1 MNKKITIFSIILII
15 VGTIGTIC
23 SGIVSIPYFIRASS
37 DIERELNK
45 EYIIYN
51 KEIEVN
57 KLNINT
63 KDTNIVIRK
72 HNKNNVIV
80 SKKGNKNNFGYSFEN
95 KDNALYVSENESNEN
110 YKHIKDITNF
120 NDFANYML
128 NEFYSQ
134 NANNIVIYIP
144 NDVDINT
151 YTQSGVLD
159 IQDDI
164 FLNDVTFKTLSG
176 NISLPKKIKNLNKL
190 DIKSK
195 NYIQLSISELLGI
208 KDIDISSNSVNI
220 YSDDNDIFIDNKE
233 NYVPNNVNINQDSND
248 YGNVDIS
255 TEIPIANNLN
265 INAYNSNVSIDL
277 PIDKYKI
284 NFNIK
289 SLQRID
295 MNDLI
300 QENKINENDNIKYQD
315 IRELNGNLNKNLQEL
330 KKEYKVNIKSEYIS
344 IK

>member
-1 MNKKITIFSIILII
+1 MNKKITIFSISLII
-15 VGTIGTIC
+15 IGIIGTIC
-23 SGIVSIPYFIRASS
+23 SGIASIPYFIKASS
-37 DIERELNK
+37 DIEKELNK

-51 KEIEVN
+51 KEVDIN

-80 SKKGNKNNFGYSFEN
+80 SKKGNKDNLRYNIEN
-95 KDNALYVSENESNEN
+95 KDNALYISENESRDN
-110 YKHIKDITNF
+110 YKDIRSS
-120 NDFANYML
+120 NDFANYVF

-134 NANNIVIYIP
+134 NTNNIVIYIP

-176 NISLPKKIKNLNKL
+176 NISLPKKIKSLNKL

-195 NYIQLSISELLGI
+195 NYTQLSISELLGI
-208 KDIDISSNSVNI
+208 KDIYISSNSVNV

-233 NYVPNNVNINQDSND
+233 NYIPNNVNINQDSND
-248 YGNVDIS
+248 YGNIDIS

-265 INAYNSNVSIDL
+265 INAYKSNVSVDL
-277 PIDKYKI
+277 PIDRYKI

-289 SLQRID
+289 SLQQID
-295 MNDLI
+295 IDDLI
-300 QENKINENDNIKYQD
+300 QENKVNENDNLKYQG
-315 IRELNGNLNKNLQEL
+315 IKELNGNLNKNLDQLE
-330 KKEYKVNIKSEYIS
+330 KEYKVNIKSEYVS

>member
-1 MNKKITIFSIILII
+1 MNKKITIFSIILVII
-15 VGTIGTIC
+15 GTIGTIC
-23 SGIVSIPYFIRASS
+23 SGIASIPYFIKTSS

-51 KEIEVN
+51 KEIDIN

-80 SKKGNKNNFGYSFEN
+80 SKTGNKDNLRYNIEN
-95 KDNALYVSENESNEN
+95 KDNALSISENKSEDN
-110 YKHIKDITNF
+110 YKDIKNS
-120 NDFANYML
+120 NDFANYVF

-134 NANNIVIYIP
+134 NTNNIVIYIP

-151 YTQSGVLD
+151 YTQNGILD

-176 NISLPKKIKNLNKL
+176 NISLPKEVKDLKKL

-195 NYIQLSISELLGI
+195 NYTQLSISELLGI
-208 KDIDISSNSVNI
+208 KDIYISSNSVNI

-233 NYVPNNVNINQDSND
+233 NYIPNNININQDSND
-248 YGNVDIS
+248 YGNIDIS

-265 INAYNSNVSIDL
+265 INAYKSNVSVDL
-277 PIDKYKI
+277 PIDRYKI

-295 MNDLI
+295 IDDLM
-300 QENKINENDNIKYQD
+300 QENKINENDHLKYQD
-315 IRELNGNLNKNLQEL
+315 IKELNGNLNKHLDEL
-330 KKEYKVNIKSEYIS
+330 KKEYKVNIKSEYVS

>member
-1 MNKKITIFSIILII
+1 MNKKITVFSIILVII
-15 VGTIGTIC
+15 GTIGTIC
-23 SGIVSIPYFIRASS
+23 SGIASIPYFIKTSS

-51 KEIEVN
+51 KEIDIN

-80 SKKGNKNNFGYSFEN
+80 SKKRNKDNLRYNIEN
-95 KDNALYVSENESNEN
+95 KDNALSISENESKDN
-110 YKHIKDITNF
+110 YKDIRSL
-120 NDFANYML
+120 NDFANYVL

-134 NANNIVIYIP
+134 NTNNIVIYIP

-164 FLNDVTFKTLSG
+164 FLNDVIFKTLSG
-176 NISLPKKIKNLNKL
+176 NISLPKQVKNLKKL

-208 KDIDISSNSVNI
+208 KDIYISSNSVNV

-233 NYVPNNVNINQDSND
+233 NYIPNNVNINQDSND
-248 YGNVDIS
+248 YGNIDIY

-265 INAYNSNVSIDL
+265 INAYKSNVSIDL
-277 PIDKYKI
+277 PIDIYKI

-289 SLQRID
+289 SLQRINID
-295 MNDLI
+295 DLM
-300 QENKINENDNIKYQD
+300 QENKINENDHLKYQD
-315 IRELNGNLNKNLQEL
+315 IRELNGNLNKNLDEL
-330 KKEYKVNIKSEYIS
+330 KKEYKVNIKSEYVS

>member
-15 VGTIGTIC
+15 IGTIGTIC
-23 SGIVSIPYFIRASS
+23 SGIASIPYFIKTSS

-51 KEIEVN
+51 KEIDIN

-80 SKKGNKNNFGYSFEN
+80 SKKGNKDNLRYNIEN
-95 KDNALYVSENESNEN
+95 KDNALSISENESKDN
-110 YKHIKDITNF
+110 YKDIRSF
-120 NDFANYML
+120 NDFANYVL

-134 NANNIVIYIP
+134 NTNNIVIYIP

-164 FLNDVTFKTLSG
+164 FLNDVIFKTLSG
-176 NISLPKKIKNLNKL
+176 NISLPKQVKNLKKL

-208 KDIDISSNSVNI
+208 KDIYISSNSVNV

-233 NYVPNNVNINQDSND
+233 NYIPNNVNINQDSND
-248 YGNVDIS
+248 YGNIDIY

-265 INAYNSNVSIDL
+265 INAYKSNVSIDL
-277 PIDKYKI
+277 PIDIYKI

-289 SLQRID
+289 SLQRINID
-295 MNDLI
+295 DLM
-300 QENKINENDNIKYQD
+300 QENKINENDHLKYQD
-315 IRELNGNLNKNLQEL
+315 IRELNGNLNKNLDEL
-330 KKEYKVNIKSEYIS
+330 KKEYKVNIKSEYVS